1 MRTEL
6 KIIHALRMIESNEGG
21 LKIKLYKYTHS
32 SDFPKRI
39 FETHVIM
46 AIGVVCILGATGY
59 IAYMRS
65 KYEGMGY
72 YSAVQSDGTEV
83 FTKKQSKWD

>member
-1 MRTEL
+1 MSEKKGPAEPAPGDGLRSLRTTGVFRAVNFEL
-6 KIIHALRMIESNEGG
+6 YAKPNA
-21 LKIKLYKYTHS
+21 
-32 SDFPKRI
+32 
-39 FETHVIM
+39 VIM